1 MKREM
6 FGKVAIR
13 LGYVTKERVKEALLI
28 QRRLREKNKEHKLI
42 GMVMLEQGMLGTT
55 ELIEI
60 IRQMQIAEAIEYSI
74 HHK

>member
-1 MKREM
+1 M
-6 FGKVAIR
+6 FRKVAIR
-13 LGYVTKERVKEALLI
+13 LGYVTKEQVREALLI
-28 QRRLREKNKEHKLI
+28 QKHLRENNKEHKLI